1 MKAEESKAKK
11 RFMAC
16 AMMLAAVAM
25 VGAVCWGCSPKAA
38 SDASSS
44 GQQSASEEKQTSI
57 DASAY
62 PNFTDND
69 SGMFP
74 DNYTNTD
81 MLNAGNRGCNSCHS
95 DLFDVMQLKG
105 GNNHILVKTGYDK
118 NLTYK
123 DCEPCHR
130 GHSTLT
136 GPYLGDLIHAS
147 HYSNDTFVNANGNC
161 WSCHAVNSDGAQGDY
176 QFMLW
181 DDFYESG
188 AVGGY
193 VWADSDVTV
202 RNWTASR
209 GAQGGYLT
217 EVSLDSA
224 PTVDVSFDQK
234 ATDHDDVFVVNNWGR
249 EVTEKNGEAFDF
261 DEVCNENNAVSITG
275 VNNPKSFTKAEL
287 QAMPQT
293 EFTMHLACATNGQG
307 GSLVSNIPMTG
318 VSMEYIIDQCGGLVD
333 GNNAVNATAY
343 DGWSA
348 FVMPLVSSIYTQDAY
363 LVTQYYGED
372 LTQDDGAPIVL
383 VAKGEPGARHVKHV
397 KSIDFCQSDAPFNDT
412 AMAMSDEPTP
422 SYAIN
427 GMWFQNNGN
436 TYKVGEKVDLSGA
449 VYSWN
454 RVQGNLASVKFSFDM
469 GQNWTEYQVSDVLS
483 DFDPAQ
489 WISYDVSWTPKKVGT
504 YEIKMSATDDQ
515 GNEMKEPVTLF
526 VKVEE

>member
-1 MKAEESKAKK
+1 M
-11 RFMAC
+11 
-16 AMMLAAVAM
+16 
-25 VGAVCWGCSPKAA
+25 
-38 SDASSS
+38 
-44 GQQSASEEKQTSI
+44 
-57 DASAY
+57 
-62 PNFTDND
+62 
-69 SGMFP
+69 
-74 DNYTNTD
+74 
-81 MLNAGNRGCNSCHS
+81 
-95 DLFDVMQLKG
+95 
-105 GNNHILVKTGYDK
+105 
-118 NLTYK
+118 
-123 DCEPCHR
+123 
-130 GHSTLT
+130 
-136 GPYLGDLIHAS
+136 
-147 HYSNDTFVNANGNC
+147 
-161 WSCHAVNSDGAQGDY
+161 
-176 QFMLW
+176 
-181 DDFYESG
+181 
-188 AVGGY
+188 
-193 VWADSDVTV
+193 
-202 RNWTASR
+202 
-209 GAQGGYLT
+209 
-217 EVSLDSA
+217 
-224 PTVDVSFDQK
+224 
-234 ATDHDDVFVVNNWGR
+234 NNWGR
-249 EVTEKNGEAFDF
+249 EITEKNGEAFDF

-293 EFTMHLACATNGQG
+293 EFAMHLACATNGQG

-383 VAKGEPGARHVKHV
+383 VAKGEPGARQVKHV

-412 AMAMSDEPTP
+412 AMAMSDEPSP

-483 DFDPAQ
+483 DFDPTQ
-489 WISYDVSWTPKKVGT
+489 WISYDVSWTPKKAGT